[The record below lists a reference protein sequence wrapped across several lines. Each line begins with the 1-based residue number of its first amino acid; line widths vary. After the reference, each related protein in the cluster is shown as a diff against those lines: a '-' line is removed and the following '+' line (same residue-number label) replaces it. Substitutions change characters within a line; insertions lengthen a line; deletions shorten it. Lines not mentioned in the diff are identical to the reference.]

1 MMNKFVTLFSAILLI
16 AGITSISVHAG
27 PLNPLR
33 DRITTS
39 ETYRLPAG
47 TLHLSRNL
55 EIPDCRSS
63 EFMFQQVVAYPKPL
77 LTAGFPGS
85 FDVDLGAWY
94 VLVPLGQPESGGSEA
109 GVQLY
114 LYGSGYETAKASI
127 RPGQAVLES
136 ISTAYP
142 SVEVPVVIVEGS
154 AAAAHEFVVHLS
166 GRCKDPFVLSVP
178 SSTD

>member
-1 MMNKFVTLFSAILLI
+1 M
-16 AGITSISVHAG
+16 
-27 PLNPLR
+27 
-33 DRITTS
+33 
-39 ETYRLPAG
+39 
-47 TLHLSRNL
+47 
-55 EIPDCRSS
+55 
-63 EFMFQQVVAYPKPL
+63 
-77 LTAGFPGS
+77 
-85 FDVDLGAWY
+85 
-94 VLVPLGQPESGGSEA
+94 PLGQPEAGGLEA

-142 SVEVPVVIVEGS
+142 SVEVPVVIVEGG
-154 AAAAHEFVVHLS
+154 ATAHEFVVHLS

>member
-1 MMNKFVTLFSAILLI
+1 M
-16 AGITSISVHAG
+16 
-27 PLNPLR
+27 
-33 DRITTS
+33 
-39 ETYRLPAG
+39 
-47 TLHLSRNL
+47 
-55 EIPDCRSS
+55 
-63 EFMFQQVVAYPKPL
+63 
-77 LTAGFPGS
+77 
-85 FDVDLGAWY
+85 
-94 VLVPLGQPESGGSEA
+94 PLGQPEAGGSEA

-114 LYGSGYETAKASI
+114 LYGSGYETAEASI

-154 AAAAHEFVVHLS
+154 ATEAHEFVVHLS